1 MGKRT
6 GTCTSAR
13 IFPPLLPTNSQF
25 TGKENRPTEKPKTMS
40 LGEWQKLLE
49 GAGLMDGEI
58 FGDRACRLCYVRSMQ
73 TSEDELTD
81 DTAHRKLKMVEF
93 YEAIARV
100 AQHRM
105 VNGDADHPLAPACG
119 TFAGFIAEVIS
130 AMFKVTRR
138 SGQPTPPLHP
148 SYPLLRPSIPIQVD
162 NEAQG
167 QGQEAGRGGGRGGW
181 EQAGLEGACRACVIS
196 MSSIT
201 TW

>member
-1 MGKRT
+1 MGERT
-6 GTCTSAR
+6 GTCTRAR

-130 AMFKVTRR
+130 AMFK
-138 SGQPTPPLHP
+138 
-148 SYPLLRPSIPIQVD
+148 SITKPKAKAKKPD
-162 NEAQG
+162 EEKG
-167 QGQEAGRGGGRGGW
+167 EGGGSRRGSK
-181 EQAGLEGACRACVIS
+181 ELAAL
-196 MSSIT
+196 
-201 TW
+201 